1 MVVGYGG
8 GGGGGEE
15 GGGRFF
21 FGKVYVND
29 EMRFAYGLLLR
40 GSGACTMN
48 PNLHA
53 LGASRAML
61 QLPFFSLMAPRRP

>member
-1 MVVGYGG
+1 MGGCSGG
-8 GGGGGEE
+8 GSIYM
-15 GGGRFF
+15 
-21 FGKVYVND
+21 YVLYYY

-40 GSGACTMN
+40 GSGACTIS